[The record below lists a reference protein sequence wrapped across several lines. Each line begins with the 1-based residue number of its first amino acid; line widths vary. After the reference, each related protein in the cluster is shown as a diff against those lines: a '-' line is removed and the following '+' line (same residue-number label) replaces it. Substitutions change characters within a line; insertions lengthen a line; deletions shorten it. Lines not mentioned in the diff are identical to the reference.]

1 MQSAAAV
8 ETLERRG
15 FQQLFGEVS
24 MRNSRRLHT
33 LHSTDDRQTRPD
45 VVSIRSRFE
54 MDMPSF
60 LPNTSPEVPNFSH
73 LPFTMALRGLG
84 FGQPRQNMEDF
95 LANAQRGLGIVGWR
109 NASSVNLRFSRK
121 TGRLQ
126 WGSTYLKVHHAAR
139 PIVARASNCS
149 RASSMLR
156 PYTSRGTRRR
166 VAVRLGVP

>member
-33 LHSTDDRQTRPD
+33 LHSTDDRQMRPD
-45 VVSIRSRFE
+45 AVSIRSQFAI
-54 MDMPSF
+54 DTSSF
-60 LPNTSPEVPNFSH
+60 LPNTSPEVPNFFH

-95 LANAQRGLGIVGWR
+95 LGHAPARTWGRVMGLR

-126 WGSTYLKVHHAAR
+126 WGSTYPKVHHAGR
-139 PIVARASNCS
+139 PIAARASNYW

-156 PYTSRGTRRR
+156 PYMPKGTRRR
-166 VAVRLGVP
+166 VAVR

>member
-8 ETLERRG
+8 ETLERHG
-15 FQQLFGEVS
+15 FQQLLGTVS

-33 LHSTDDRQTRPD
+33 LHSTDDRQMRPD
-45 VVSIRSRFE
+45 AVSIRSQFAI
-54 MDMPSF
+54 DTSSF
-60 LPNTSPEVPNFSH
+60 LPDARKPLSVFYP
-73 LPFTMALRGLG
+73 PFTIALRELE

-95 LANAQRGLGIVGWR
+95 LGHAPARTWGRVMGLR

-126 WGSTYLKVHHAAR
+126 WGSTYPKVHHAAR
-139 PIVARASNCS
+139 PIVARASNCW

-156 PYTSRGTRRR
+156 PYTPKGTRRR
-166 VAVRLGVP
+166 VAVR